1 MRICLWLSDE
11 SGGRYLIVLCQICS
25 IMMISSKIITSIYF
39 NSLSTFSY
47 MQPLR
52 DVDIGT
58 SKITQVFYPQERCPL
73 LGEGVVLFDT

>member
-1 MRICLWLSDE
+1 MQLEEI
-11 SGGRYLIVLCQICS
+11 I
-25 IMMISSKIITSIYF
+25 ISHQTSIYF

-58 SKITQVFYPQERCPL
+58 SIIIIQVFYPQERCPL